1 MFFPLA
7 GNVSINL
14 RRITSSI
21 RREKERR
28 GEREKKGEK
37 ERERERE
44 RERGGEREREKGKER
59 KSESSYLFACDEK
72 VARYGHKRGY
82 YILIQVLGV
91 VSTTEKDGG

>member
-28 GEREKKGEK
+28 GERERKGER
-37 ERERERE
+37 ERGRERERRRE
-44 RERGGEREREKGKER
+44 RERKGKREKVK
-59 KSESSYLFACDEK
+59 
-72 VARYGHKRGY
+72 ARIFSPVTK
-82 YILIQVLGV
+82 
-91 VSTTEKDGG
+91 K

>member
-28 GEREKKGEK
+28 GERERKGER
-37 ERERERE
+37 ERGRERER
-44 RERGGEREREKGKER
+44 RREREKGKER

>member
-28 GEREKKGEK
+28 GERERKGER
-37 ERERERE
+37 ERGRERERRE
-44 RERGGEREREKGKER
+44 RERKGKREKVK
-59 KSESSYLFACDEK
+59 
-72 VARYGHKRGY
+72 ARIFSPVTK
-82 YILIQVLGV
+82 
-91 VSTTEKDGG
+91 K